1 MYWRLLPARLPHKEI
16 TRGLSFFQD
25 LDCREYQYGVYWT
38 KLPEFRNQRAG
49 ATDSCCFSPS
59 KLLSEGGYVGFFL
72 RNFSAGDLST

>member
-1 MYWRLLPARLPHKEI
+1 MYWRLLPAWLPHKEI
-16 TRGLSFFQD
+16 TRGFLFFQD
-25 LDCREYQYGVYWT
+25 LDCREYGARWT

-72 RNFSAGDLST
+72 RNLSAGDLST